1 MLNKKEDM
9 KKTLLVGMMAAAMVL
24 GSCGGKQQTQVEETQ
39 ETEKTDVSVF
49 RDQTIY
55 GVCADGTAMNTLELI
70 TDNGDTLSLSLTRAQ
85 DAGKVLGGLQ
95 VADRVAVLADSLK
108 KTALLVINL
117 NTLMGDWV
125 MPDPI
130 DGSAEIGIRIK
141 EGGVAENIDQSVI
154 VYRTWKIFNG
164 ELEIEL
170 MREGGGDEEEANR
183 YEILTLGADTLAY
196 KTLDKPRD
204 ETETFEYS
212 RWKPKP
218 KVDLHGL
225 ELEETSDEFN
235 KI

>member
-1 MLNKKEDM
+1 MKRLFFLSVASATMML
-9 KKTLLVGMMAAAMVL
+9 L
-24 GSCGGKQQTQVEETQ
+24 SCGGNKQQAQGEETP
-39 ETEKTDVSVF
+39 ETTEKENVIL
-49 RDQTIY
+49 RDRTIY
-55 GVCADGTAMNTLELI
+55 GICTDGTAMNTLEMT
-70 TDNGDTLSLSLTRAQ
+70 TDNGDTLTLSLTKAQ
-85 DAGKVLGGLQ
+85 EDGKVFGGLQ
-95 VADRVAVLADSLK
+95 VTDRVAVVADSARQN
-108 KTALLVINL
+108 ALLVINL

-141 EGGVAENIDQSVI
+141 EGGVAESIDQSVI

-170 MREGGGDEEEANR
+170 MREGGGDEEEMNR
-183 YEILTLGADTLAY
+183 YEILTLSADTLAY
-196 KTLDKPRD
+196 RTLGKPRD

-225 ELEETSDEFN
+225 ELEETNDEFN

>member
-1 MLNKKEDM
+1 M
-9 KKTLLVGMMAAAMVL
+9 KKVVFLSVALTTVMMF
-24 GSCGGKQQTQVEETQ
+24 SCSGGKQQPQAEAEPQDSTKIEDLVP
-39 ETEKTDVSVF
+39 
-49 RDQTIY
+49 RDRTIY
-55 GVCADGTAMNTLELI
+55 GICTDGTAMNTLEMT
-70 TDNGDTLSLSLTRAQ
+70 TDNGDTLTLSLTAAQ
-85 DAGKVLGGLQ
+85 ENGKVFGGLQ
-95 VADRVAVLADSLK
+95 VADRVAVVADDAK
-108 KTALLVINL
+108 KVARLVINL

-141 EGGVAENIDQSVI
+141 EGGVAESIDQSVI

-164 ELEIEL
+164 DLEIEL
-170 MREGGGDEEEANR
+170 MREGGGDEEELNR
-183 YEILTLGADTLAY
+183 YEILTLGPDTLAY
-196 KTLDKPRD
+196 KTLGKPRD

-225 ELEETSDEFN
+225 ELEETNDEFN

>member
-1 MLNKKEDM
+1 MIKEM
-9 KKTLLVGMMAAAMVL
+9 KKIVLFVMTAAVMLLS
-24 GSCGGKQQTQVEETQ
+24 GSCGGGGGNQPQAEAEPDSTSSEF
-39 ETEKTDVSVF
+39 SIP

-55 GVCADGTAMNTLELI
+55 GICTDGTAMNTLEII
-70 TDNGDTLSLSLTRAQ
+70 TDSGDTLSLSLTNAQ
-85 DAGKVLGGLQ
+85 ESGKVFGGLQ
-95 VADRVAVLADSLK
+95 VADRVAVIANK
-108 KTALLVINL
+108 AKTEATLVINL

-141 EGGVAENIDQSVI
+141 EGGVAESIDQSVI

-164 ELEIEL
+164 DLEIL
-170 MREGGGDEEEANR
+170 LVREGGGDEEEENR
-183 YEILTLGADTLAY
+183 YEILTLGPDTLAY
-196 KTLDKPRD
+196 RTIGKPRD

-225 ELEETSDEFN
+225 ELEETNDEFN

>member
-1 MLNKKEDM
+1 MA
-9 KKTLLVGMMAAAMVL
+9 AAAMVL
-24 GSCGGKQQTQVEETQ
+24 GSCGGKQQAQVEETE
-39 ETEKTDVSVF
+39 ETEK
-49 RDQTIY
+49 
-55 GVCADGTAMNTLELI
+55 
-70 TDNGDTLSLSLTRAQ
+70 AQ
-85 DAGKVLGGLQ
+85 EAGKVLGGLQ

-108 KTALLVINL
+108 KNALLVINL

-141 EGGVAENIDQSVI
+141 EGGVAESIDQSVI

-170 MREGGGDEEEANR
+170 MREGGGDEEELNR
-183 YEILTLGADTLAY
+183 YEILTLGADTLAF
-196 KTLDKPRD
+196 KTLGKPRD

-225 ELEETSDEFN
+225 ELEDTGDEFN

>member
-1 MLNKKEDM
+1 MKRLFFLSVASATMML
-9 KKTLLVGMMAAAMVL
+9 L
-24 GSCGGKQQTQVEETQ
+24 SCGGNKQQAQGEETP
-39 ETEKTDVSVF
+39 ETTEKENVIL
-49 RDQTIY
+49 RDRTIY
-55 GVCADGTAMNTLELI
+55 GICTDGTAMNTLEMT
-70 TDNGDTLSLSLTRAQ
+70 TDNGDTLSLSLTKAQ
-85 DAGKVLGGLQ
+85 ENGKVFGGLQ
-95 VADRVAVLADSLK
+95 VTDRVAVVADSAK
-108 KTALLVINL
+108 QNALLVINL

-141 EGGVAENIDQSVI
+141 EGGVAESIDQSVI

-170 MREGGGDEEEANR
+170 MREGGGDEEELNR
-183 YEILTLGADTLAY
+183 YEILTLSADTLAY
-196 KTLDKPRD
+196 RTLGKPRD

>member
-1 MLNKKEDM
+1 MKRLFFLSVASATMML
-9 KKTLLVGMMAAAMVL
+9 L
-24 GSCGGKQQTQVEETQ
+24 SCGGNKQQAQGEETP
-39 ETEKTDVSVF
+39 ETTEKENVIL
-49 RDQTIY
+49 RDRTIY
-55 GVCADGTAMNTLELI
+55 GICTDGTAMNTLEMT
-70 TDNGDTLSLSLTRAQ
+70 TDNGDTLSLSLTKAQ
-85 DAGKVLGGLQ
+85 EDGKVFGGLQ
-95 VADRVAVLADSLK
+95 VTDRVAVVADSARQN
-108 KTALLVINL
+108 ALLVINL

-141 EGGVAENIDQSVI
+141 EGGVAESIDQSVI

-170 MREGGGDEEEANR
+170 MREGGGDEEELNR
-183 YEILTLGADTLAY
+183 YEILTLSADTLAY
-196 KTLDKPRD
+196 RTLGKPRD

>member
-1 MLNKKEDM
+1 
-9 KKTLLVGMMAAAMVL
+9 
-24 GSCGGKQQTQVEETQ
+24 
-39 ETEKTDVSVF
+39 
-49 RDQTIY
+49 
-55 GVCADGTAMNTLELI
+55 MNTLEMT
-70 TDNGDTLSLSLTRAQ
+70 TDNGDTLSLSLTKAQ
-85 DAGKVLGGLQ
+85 EAGKVLGGLQ

-108 KTALLVINL
+108 KNALLVINL

-141 EGGVAENIDQSVI
+141 EGGVAESIDQSVI

-170 MREGGGDEEEANR
+170 MREGGGDEEELNR

-196 KTLDKPRD
+196 KTLGKPRD

>member
-1 MLNKKEDM
+1 M
-9 KKTLLVGMMAAAMVL
+9 KKLVILSVAMTTVMLL
-24 GSCGGKQQTQVEETQ
+24 SCGGKQQSQVEETQ
-39 ETEKTDVSVF
+39 DSINIEDIVP
-49 RDQTIY
+49 RDHTIY
-55 GVCADGTAMNTLELI
+55 GVCTDGTAMNTLEMV
-70 TDNGDTLSLSLTRAQ
+70 TDNGDTLLLSLTAAQ
-85 DAGKVLGGLQ
+85 EVGKVFGGLQ
-95 VADRVAVLADSLK
+95 VSDRVAVVADNAK
-108 KTALLVINL
+108 KEAKLVINL

-130 DGSAEIGIRIK
+130 DGSSEIGIRIK
-141 EGGVAENIDQSVI
+141 EGGVAESIDQSVI

-170 MREGGGDEEEANR
+170 MREGGGDEEEQNR
-183 YEILTLGADTLAY
+183 YEILTLGPDTLAY
-196 KTLDKPRD
+196 RTLGKPRD

-225 ELEETSDEFN
+225 ELEETNDEFN

>member
-1 MLNKKEDM
+1 MKRLFFLSVASATMML
-9 KKTLLVGMMAAAMVL
+9 L
-24 GSCGGKQQTQVEETQ
+24 SCGGNKQQAQGEETL
-39 ETEKTDVSVF
+39 ETTEKENVIL
-49 RDQTIY
+49 RDRTIY
-55 GVCADGTAMNTLELI
+55 GICTDGTAMNTLEMT
-70 TDNGDTLSLSLTRAQ
+70 TDNGDTLTLSLTKAQ
-85 DAGKVLGGLQ
+85 EDGKVFGGLQ
-95 VADRVAVLADSLK
+95 VTDRVAVVADSARQN
-108 KTALLVINL
+108 ALLVINL

-141 EGGVAENIDQSVI
+141 EGGVAESIDQSVI

-170 MREGGGDEEEANR
+170 MREGGGDEEELNR
-183 YEILTLGADTLAY
+183 YEILTLSADTLAY
-196 KTLDKPRD
+196 RTLGKPRD

>member
-1 MLNKKEDM
+1 MKE
-9 KKTLLVGMMAAAMVL
+9 KGMFFVMVAVMVL
-24 GSCGGKQQTQVEETQ
+24 SGSCGGSKQQVQTEEVADTTNI
-39 ETEKTDVSVF
+39 ENVIP
-49 RDQTIY
+49 RDRTIY
-55 GVCADGTAMNTLELI
+55 GICTDGTAMNTLEMT
-70 TDNGDTLSLSLTRAQ
+70 TDNGDTLTLSLTTAQ
-85 DAGKVLGGLQ
+85 EAGKVLGGLQ
-95 VADRVAVLADSLK
+95 VADRVAVVADDA
-108 KTALLVINL
+108 KTVAKLVINL

-141 EGGVAENIDQSVI
+141 EGGVAESIDQSVI

-170 MREGGGDEEEANR
+170 MREGGGDEEETNR
-183 YEILTLGADTLAY
+183 YEILTLGPDTLAY
-196 KTLDKPRD
+196 RTLGKPRD

-218 KVDLHGL
+218 KIDLHGL
-225 ELEETSDEFN
+225 ELEETNDEFN

>member
-1 MLNKKEDM
+1 MKRLFFLSVASATMML
-9 KKTLLVGMMAAAMVL
+9 L
-24 GSCGGKQQTQVEETQ
+24 SCGGNKQQAQGEETP
-39 ETEKTDVSVF
+39 ETTEKENVIL
-49 RDQTIY
+49 RDRTIY
-55 GVCADGTAMNTLELI
+55 GICTDGTAMNTLEMT
-70 TDNGDTLSLSLTRAQ
+70 TDNGDTLTLSLTKAQ
-85 DAGKVLGGLQ
+85 EDGKVFGGLQ
-95 VADRVAVLADSLK
+95 VTDRVAVVADSARQN
-108 KTALLVINL
+108 ALLVINL

-141 EGGVAENIDQSVI
+141 EGGVAESIDQSVI

-170 MREGGGDEEEANR
+170 MREGGGDEEELNR
-183 YEILTLGADTLAY
+183 YEILTLSADTLAY
-196 KTLDKPRD
+196 RTLGKPRD

>member
-1 MLNKKEDM
+1 MIKEM
-9 KKTLLVGMMAAAMVL
+9 KKIVLFVMTAAVMLLS
-24 GSCGGKQQTQVEETQ
+24 GSCGGGGNQPQAEAEPDSTSSEF
-39 ETEKTDVSVF
+39 SIP

-55 GVCADGTAMNTLELI
+55 GICTDGTAMNTLEII
-70 TDNGDTLSLSLTRAQ
+70 TDSGDTLSLSLTNAQ
-85 DAGKVLGGLQ
+85 ESGKVFGGLQ
-95 VADRVAVLADSLK
+95 VADRVAVIANK
-108 KTALLVINL
+108 AKTEATLVINL

-141 EGGVAENIDQSVI
+141 EGGVAESIDQSVI

-164 ELEIEL
+164 DLEIL
-170 MREGGGDEEEANR
+170 LVREGGGDEEEENR
-183 YEILTLGADTLAY
+183 YEILTLGPDTLAY
-196 KTLDKPRD
+196 RTIGKPRD

-225 ELEETSDEFN
+225 ELEETNDEFN

>member
-1 MLNKKEDM
+1 MKRLFFLSVASVTMML
-9 KKTLLVGMMAAAMVL
+9 L
-24 GSCGGKQQTQVEETQ
+24 SCGGNKQQAQGEETP
-39 ETEKTDVSVF
+39 ETTEKENVIL
-49 RDQTIY
+49 RDRTIY
-55 GVCADGTAMNTLELI
+55 GICTDGTAMNTLEMT
-70 TDNGDTLSLSLTRAQ
+70 TDNGDTLTLSLTKAQ
-85 DAGKVLGGLQ
+85 EDGKVFGGLQ
-95 VADRVAVLADSLK
+95 VTDRVAVVADSARQN
-108 KTALLVINL
+108 ALLVINL

-141 EGGVAENIDQSVI
+141 EGGVAESIDQSVI

-170 MREGGGDEEEANR
+170 MREGGGDEEELNR
-183 YEILTLGADTLAY
+183 YEILTLSADTLAY
-196 KTLDKPRD
+196 RTLGKPRD

>member
-1 MLNKKEDM
+1 MKRLFFLSVASATMML
-9 KKTLLVGMMAAAMVL
+9 L
-24 GSCGGKQQTQVEETQ
+24 SCGGNKQQAQGEETS
-39 ETEKTDVSVF
+39 ETTEKENVIL
-49 RDQTIY
+49 RDRTIY
-55 GVCADGTAMNTLELI
+55 GICTDGTAMNTLEMT
-70 TDNGDTLSLSLTRAQ
+70 TDNGDTLTLSLTKAQ
-85 DAGKVLGGLQ
+85 EDGKVFGGLQ
-95 VADRVAVLADSLK
+95 VTDRVAVVADSARQN
-108 KTALLVINL
+108 ALLVINL

-141 EGGVAENIDQSVI
+141 EGGVAESIDQSVI

-170 MREGGGDEEEANR
+170 MREGGGDEEELNR
-183 YEILTLGADTLAY
+183 YEILTLSADTLAY
-196 KTLDKPRD
+196 RTLGKPRD

>member
-1 MLNKKEDM
+1 M
-9 KKTLLVGMMAAAMVL
+9 KKKGMFFMMAAVMVL
-24 GSCGGKQQTQVEETQ
+24 SSSCGGSNQQAQIEEEADTTNVEN
-39 ETEKTDVSVF
+39 VIP

-55 GVCADGTAMNTLELI
+55 GVCTDGTAMNTLEMI
-70 TDNGDTLSLSLTRAQ
+70 TDNGDTLTLSLTNAQ
-85 DAGKVLGGLQ
+85 ENGKVLGGLQ
-95 VADRVAVLADSLK
+95 VSDRVAVVADKAK
-108 KTALLVINL
+108 KVANLVINL

-141 EGGVAENIDQSVI
+141 EGGVAESIDQSVI

-170 MREGGGDEEEANR
+170 MREGGGDEEEQNR
-183 YEILTLGADTLAY
+183 YEILTLGPDTLAY
-196 KTLDKPRD
+196 RTLGKPRD

-218 KVDLHGL
+218 KIDLHGL
-225 ELEETSDEFN
+225 ELEETNDEFN

>member
-1 MLNKKEDM
+1 
-9 KKTLLVGMMAAAMVL
+9 MMAAVMIL
-24 GSCGGKQQTQVEETQ
+24 SGSCGGGKQQAQVEETPDSTT
-39 ETEKTDVSVF
+39 TENVIL

-55 GVCADGTAMNTLELI
+55 GICTDGTAMNTLEFT
-70 TDNGDTLSLSLTRAQ
+70 TDNGDTLTLSLTKAQ
-85 DAGKVLGGLQ
+85 EAGKVLGGLQ
-95 VADRVAVLADSLK
+95 VADRVAVVADAAK
-108 KTALLVINL
+108 KNALVVINL
-117 NTLMGDWV
+117 NTLMGDWI

-141 EGGVAENIDQSVI
+141 EGGVAESIDQAVI

-170 MREGGGDEEEANR
+170 MREGGGDEEESNR
-183 YEILTLGADTLAY
+183 YEILTLGPDTLAY
-196 KTLDKPRD
+196 RTLGKPRD

-225 ELEETSDEFN
+225 ELEETNDEFN

>member
-1 MLNKKEDM
+1 
-9 KKTLLVGMMAAAMVL
+9 MMAAVMVL
-24 GSCGGKQQTQVEETQ
+24 SGSCGGKQQAQVEETPSSTT
-39 ETEKTDVSVF
+39 TENVIF

-55 GVCADGTAMNTLELI
+55 GICTDGTAMNTLEFI
-70 TDNGDTLSLSLTRAQ
+70 TDNGDTLSLSMTKAQ
-85 DAGKVLGGLQ
+85 EAGKVFGGLQ
-95 VADRVAVLADSLK
+95 VADRIAVVADSVK
-108 KTALLVINL
+108 KNALLVINL

-141 EGGVAENIDQSVI
+141 EGGVAESIDQSVI

-170 MREGGGDEEEANR
+170 MREGGGDEEESNR
-183 YEILTLGADTLAY
+183 YEILTLGPDTLAY
-196 KTLDKPRD
+196 RTLGKPRD

-218 KVDLHGL
+218 KADLHGL
-225 ELEETSDEFN
+225 ELEETNDEFN

>member
-1 MLNKKEDM
+1 M
-9 KKTLLVGMMAAAMVL
+9 KKLFFLSVALTTVMML
-24 GSCGGKQQTQVEETQ
+24 SCGGNKQQAEAEEVHDTTKVE
-39 ETEKTDVSVF
+39 DVIP
-49 RDQTIY
+49 RDRTIY
-55 GVCADGTAMNTLELI
+55 GVCTDGTAMNTLEI
-70 TDNGDTLSLSLTRAQ
+70 VTDNGDTLMLSITNAQ
-85 DAGKVLGGLQ
+85 ENGKVLGGLQ
-95 VADRVAVLADSLK
+95 VADRVAVVADDAK
-108 KTALLVINL
+108 KTARLVINL

-141 EGGVAENIDQSVI
+141 EGGVAESIDQSVI

-164 ELEIEL
+164 DLEIEL
-170 MREGGGDEEEANR
+170 MREGGGDEEEQNR
-183 YEILTLGADTLAY
+183 YEILTLGPDTLAY
-196 KTLDKPRD
+196 RTLGKPRD

-225 ELEETSDEFN
+225 ELEETNDEFN

>member
-1 MLNKKEDM
+1 
-9 KKTLLVGMMAAAMVL
+9 MMAAAMVL
-24 GSCGGKQQTQVEETQ
+24 GSCGGKQQAQVDESQ
-39 ETEKTDVSVF
+39 DAPKTDMSVF

-55 GVCADGTAMNTLELI
+55 GICTDGTAMNTLEMT
-70 TDNGDTLSLSLTRAQ
+70 TDNGDTLTLSLAKAQ
-85 DAGKVLGGLQ
+85 EAGKVFGGLQ
-95 VADRVAVLADSLK
+95 VSDRLAVLADSLK
-108 KTALLVINL
+108 QNALLVINL

-141 EGGVAENIDQSVI
+141 EGGVAESIDQSVI

-170 MREGGGDEEEANR
+170 MREGGGDEEEMNR
-183 YEILTLGADTLAY
+183 YEILTLGPDSLAY
-196 KTLDKPRD
+196 KTLGKPRD

-225 ELEETSDEFN
+225 ELEETNDEFN

>member
-1 MLNKKEDM
+1 
-9 KKTLLVGMMAAAMVL
+9 MVL
-24 GSCGGKQQTQVEETQ
+24 GSCGGKQQAQVDESQ
-39 ETEKTDVSVF
+39 DAPKTDMSVF

-55 GVCADGTAMNTLELI
+55 GICTDGTAMNTLEMT
-70 TDNGDTLSLSLTRAQ
+70 TDNGDTLTLSLTRAQ
-85 DAGKVLGGLQ
+85 DAGKVFGGLQ
-95 VADRVAVLADSLK
+95 VSDRLAVLADSLK
-108 KTALLVINL
+108 QNALLVINL

-141 EGGVAENIDQSVI
+141 EGGVAESIDQSVI

-170 MREGGGDEEEANR
+170 MREGGGDEEETNR
-183 YEILTLGADTLAY
+183 YEILTLGPDSLAF
-196 KTLDKPRD
+196 KTIGKPHD

-225 ELEETSDEFN
+225 ELEETNDEFN

>member
-1 MLNKKEDM
+1 MKRLFFLSVASATMML
-9 KKTLLVGMMAAAMVL
+9 L
-24 GSCGGKQQTQVEETQ
+24 SCGGNKQQAQGEETP
-39 ETEKTDVSVF
+39 ETTEKENVIL
-49 RDQTIY
+49 RDRTIY
-55 GVCADGTAMNTLELI
+55 GICTDGTAMNTLEMT
-70 TDNGDTLSLSLTRAQ
+70 TDNGDTLTLSLTKAQ
-85 DAGKVLGGLQ
+85 EDGKVFGGLQ
-95 VADRVAVLADSLK
+95 VTDRVAVVADSAK
-108 KTALLVINL
+108 QNALLVINL

-141 EGGVAENIDQSVI
+141 EGGVAESIDQSVI

-170 MREGGGDEEEANR
+170 MREGGGDEEELNR
-183 YEILTLGADTLAY
+183 YEILTLSADTLAY
-196 KTLDKPRD
+196 RTLCKPRD

>member
-1 MLNKKEDM
+1 MKRLFFLSVASATMML
-9 KKTLLVGMMAAAMVL
+9 L
-24 GSCGGKQQTQVEETQ
+24 SCGGNKQQAQGEETPETT
-39 ETEKTDVSVF
+39 ETENVIL
-49 RDQTIY
+49 RDRTIY
-55 GVCADGTAMNTLELI
+55 GICTDGTAMNTLEMT
-70 TDNGDTLSLSLTRAQ
+70 TDNGDTLTLSLTKAQ
-85 DAGKVLGGLQ
+85 ENGKVFGGLQ
-95 VADRVAVLADSLK
+95 VTDRVAVVADSARQN
-108 KTALLVINL
+108 ALLVINL

-141 EGGVAENIDQSVI
+141 EGGVAESIDQSVI

-170 MREGGGDEEEANR
+170 MREGGGDEEELNR

-196 KTLDKPRD
+196 RTLGKPRD

>member
-1 MLNKKEDM
+1 M
-9 KKTLLVGMMAAAMVL
+9 KRLFFLSVASATMILL
-24 GSCGGKQQTQVEETQ
+24 SCGGNKQQAQGEETP
-39 ETEKTDVSVF
+39 ETTEKENVIL
-49 RDQTIY
+49 RDRTIY
-55 GVCADGTAMNTLELI
+55 GICTDGTAMNTLEMT
-70 TDNGDTLSLSLTRAQ
+70 TDNGDTLTLSLTKAQ
-85 DAGKVLGGLQ
+85 ENGKVFGGLQ
-95 VADRVAVLADSLK
+95 VTDRVAVVADSARQN
-108 KTALLVINL
+108 ALLVINL

-141 EGGVAENIDQSVI
+141 EGGVAESIDQSVI

-170 MREGGGDEEEANR
+170 MREGGGDEEEMNR
-183 YEILTLGADTLAY
+183 YEILTLSADTLAY
-196 KTLDKPRD
+196 RTLGKPRD

-225 ELEETSDEFN
+225 ELEETNDEFN